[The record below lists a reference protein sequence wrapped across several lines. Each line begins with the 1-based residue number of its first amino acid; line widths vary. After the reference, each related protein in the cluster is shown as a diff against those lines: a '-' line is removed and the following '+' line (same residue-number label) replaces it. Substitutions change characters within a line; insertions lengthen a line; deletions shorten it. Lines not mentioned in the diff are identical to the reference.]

1 MLINWWDLLLISFA
15 VVACIQLFYYGW
27 FFRRLAFYRPENKDI
42 TRENAVSI
50 IVCARDEAENLAN
63 NLPGVL
69 VQTYRSTHE
78 VVIVN
83 DNSQDETRY
92 LLEGLHKQFR
102 QLNNVELKQEAKLIP
117 GKKFPLSVGVKSAK
131 YEVLLLTDADCVP
144 ASEYWL
150 QKMQDAYS
158 EGIEIVLGY
167 GAYIKEKGL
176 LNSLIRFETF
186 HTALQYLSFA
196 LAGLP
201 YMGVGRNLSYKKQ
214 VFFRHKGFAS
224 HNHIPGGDDDLFVNM
239 AATKDNTTIVI
250 DKDAFTLSK
259 PQNTFGN
266 WVRQKYRHY
275 STGKYYKP
283 LHRFLLGLYSGTH
296 FLFYPLFIATLVFS
310 DWKIALGIFSLR
322 LLVQGIILF
331 KSMDKLDEKGL
342 WPWFWLLDIWMFF
355 YYLIFMPSIWKRP
368 KTSWR

>member
-1 MLINWWDLLLISFA
+1 MLNNWWDLLLISFA
-15 VVACIQLFYYGW
+15 IVACIQIFYYLW
-27 FFRRLAFYRPENKDI
+27 FFSRLAFYHPKEKDI

-102 QLNNVELKQEAKLIP
+102 QLNIVELKQEAKLIP

-167 GAYIKEKGL
+167 GAYKKEKGL
-176 LNSLIRFETF
+176 LNILIRFETF

-196 LAGLP
+196 IAGLP

-214 VFFRHKGFAS
+214 VFFRLKGFAS

-239 AATKDNTTIVI
+239 AATKENTAVVI
-250 DKDAFTLSK
+250 DKDAFTLSN
-259 PQNTFGN
+259 PQNTFAN
-266 WVRQKYRHY
+266 WIRQKYRHY

-283 LHRFLLGLYSGTH
+283 LHRFLLGIYSGTH
-296 FLFYPLFIATLVFS
+296 FLLYPLLIGSLLFA
-310 DWKIALGIFSLR
+310 DWKIALSIFMLR
-322 LLVQGIILF
+322 LLVQGIIF
-331 KSMDKLDEKGL
+331 YKSMDKLDEKGL

>member
-1 MLINWWDLLLISFA
+1 MLINWWDLLLISFV
-15 VVACIQLFYYGW
+15 VVACIQLFYYLI
-27 FFRRLAFYRPENKDI
+27 FFRRLAFYQPIDKDT

-102 QLNNVELKQEAKLIP
+102 QLNIVELKQEAKLIP

-131 YEVLLLTDADCVP
+131 YEILLLTDADCVP

-158 EGIEIVLGY
+158 DGIEIVLGY
-167 GAYIKEKGL
+167 GAYIREKGL
-176 LNSLIRFETF
+176 LNILIRFETF

-239 AATKDNTTIVI
+239 AATKNNTAIVI
-250 DKDAFTLSK
+250 DKEAFTLSK
-259 PQNTFGN
+259 PQSNFGN
-266 WVRQKYRHY
+266 WIRQKYRHY

-296 FLFYPLFIATLVFS
+296 FLFYPLFFASLLFS
-310 DWKIALGIFSLR
+310 DWKISLSIFSLR
-322 LLVQGIILF
+322 LLVQGIIFF

-342 WPWFWLLDIWMFF
+342 WPWFWLLDLWMFF

>member
-15 VVACIQLFYYGW
+15 VVACIQLFYYLW
-27 FFRRLAFYRPENKDI
+27 FFRRLAFYHPKDKDL

-102 QLNNVELKQEAKLIP
+102 QLNIVELKQEAKLIP
-117 GKKFPLSVGVKSAK
+117 GKKFPLSVGIKSAK

-167 GAYIKEKGL
+167 GAYIKEKGI
-176 LNSLIRFETF
+176 LNILIRFETF

-214 VFFRHKGFAS
+214 VFFRLKGFAS

-239 AATKDNTTIVI
+239 AATKENTAIVI
-250 DKDAFTLSK
+250 DKEAFTLSK
-259 PQNTFGN
+259 PQSTFGN
-266 WVRQKYRHY
+266 WIRQKYRHY

-283 LHRFLLGLYSGTH
+283 LHRFLLSLYSGTH
-296 FLFYPLFIATLVFS
+296 FLFYPLFIATLIFS
-310 DWKIALGIFSLR
+310 DWKISLSIFFLR

>member
-15 VVACIQLFYYGW
+15 LVACIQLFYYLW
-27 FFRRLAFYRPENKDI
+27 FFRRLAFYHPEDKDL

-78 VVIVN
+78 LVIVN

-102 QLNNVELKQEAKLIP
+102 QLNIVELKQEAKLIP
-117 GKKFPLSVGVKSAK
+117 GKKFPLSVGIKSAK

-167 GAYIKEKGL
+167 GAYIKEKGI
-176 LNSLIRFETF
+176 LNMLIRFETF

-214 VFFRHKGFAS
+214 VFFRLKGFAS

-239 AATKDNTTIVI
+239 AATKDNTAIVI

-266 WVRQKYRHY
+266 WIRQKYRHY

-296 FLFYPLFIATLVFS
+296 FLFYPLFITTLIFS
-310 DWKIALGIFSLR
+310 DWRISLSIFSLR
-322 LLVQGIILF
+322 LLVQGIIFF